1 MEIARA
7 GAKLVGVP
15 YGSELY
21 IETYLRQRLAKTQEL
36 LTEIAKMGSVQ
47 DQLLL
52 LRACAH
58 PRAAYWN
65 RLLPPDYPF
74 KDLFL
79 AQHDNIVL
87 DCLCTVLG
95 VDRLSLTDQQLMQ
108 IGWPLHLGGMGLT
121 PQLSLTKVA
130 HCSSVADSA
139 GAIYERLSPLFP
151 SWQAN
156 DQRAFRDLP
165 LFTSAKESWTTIRE
179 ELLQLLPQGSMP
191 FGDSFPI
198 ATQESLPQGDSR
210 DHPPKF
216 QATLT
221 QALVHSRYTA
231 ILSRDVGIPAAARFT
246 PKEKARIRS
255 AGGPGSSAFLEALP
269 NRYITRLTNEQMRIA
284 CGLRLGFHLVPDD
297 LRLCACG
304 KQLDATANHS
314 MMCAKGGGAFRRHHG
329 IQRAFAQIFK
339 EARPRDAI
347 SLERLL
353 ISLGHVSPADQH
365 RRMDIVVESALKPT
379 LLADTTVIHPVARLS
394 ASAKS
399 AGAAAKIREQQK
411 TKVYGDASR
420 SLQMHFTPLAVEAF
434 GRWGARAISLLKRL
448 ALEKASEAA
457 APSLGPASDS
467 DRRPSVNQRVRANLL
482 KRWYR
487 ALSCSVQRGNA
498 QILRHNIVTA
508 REVAGRGPRTL
519 GLHNLS
525 DFLV

>member
-1 MEIARA
+1 MDDVTLLLPSDQAEEAWNKAKACFQEYGLTLRADKSKLLPLDARGLSGHDQFPGRQTLIPASAEKPSGIMEMARA

-21 IETYLRQRLAKTQEL
+21 SETYLRQRLAKTQEL

-65 RLLPPDYPF
+65 RLLPPDYYPF

-79 AQHDNIVL
+79 AQHNNIVL

-130 HCSSVADSA
+130 HCSLVADSA
-139 GAIYERLSPLFP
+139 GAIYERLSPLFL

-156 DQRAFRDLP
+156 DQKAFRELS

-179 ELLQLLPQGSMP
+179 ELLQLQPQGSMP
-191 FGDSFPI
+191 FGDSLPI
-198 ATQESLPQGDSR
+198 AMQESLPQGDSR
-210 DHPPKF
+210 DHPLIF
-216 QATLT
+216 QATPT
-221 QALVHSRYTA
+221 QALVHSSRHTA
-231 ILSRDVGIPAAARFT
+231 ILSRDVGILAAARFT

-284 CGLRLGFHLVPDD
+284 CDLRLGFHLVLDD

-304 KQLDATANHS
+304 K
-314 MMCAKGGGAFRRHHG
+314 
-329 IQRAFAQIFK
+329 
-339 EARPRDAI
+339 
-347 SLERLL
+347 
-353 ISLGHVSPADQH
+353 
-365 RRMDIVVESALKPT
+365 
-379 LLADTTVIHPVARLS
+379 
-394 ASAKS
+394 
-399 AGAAAKIREQQK
+399 
-411 TKVYGDASR
+411 
-420 SLQMHFTPLAVEAF
+420 
-434 GRWGARAISLLKRL
+434 
-448 ALEKASEAA
+448 
-457 APSLGPASDS
+457 
-467 DRRPSVNQRVRANLL
+467 
-482 KRWYR
+482 
-487 ALSCSVQRGNA
+487 
-498 QILRHNIVTA
+498 
-508 REVAGRGPRTL
+508 
-519 GLHNLS
+519 
-525 DFLV
+525 